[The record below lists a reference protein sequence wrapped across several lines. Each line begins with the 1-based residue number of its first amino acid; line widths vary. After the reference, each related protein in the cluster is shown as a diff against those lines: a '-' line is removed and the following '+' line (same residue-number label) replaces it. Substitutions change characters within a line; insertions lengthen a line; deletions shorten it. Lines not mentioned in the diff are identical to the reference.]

1 MQLAVESATRLLRAR
16 YGAIGILDESDQY
29 KDFVFS
35 GLPID
40 QTRLI
45 ATTPSAHGVTGT
57 ADHEQSVRGVP
68 NSEQAARMRGIPAI
82 LVAQDALAVP
92 VFSLGRAW
100 GRLYVSSRVDGAPFS
115 NLDELLAAHFAQ
127 YLSLAL
133 DRQHQI
139 ELFQEKET
147 GYHQGEDRYRL
158 LLDMAPGAVLVLQG
172 GVVQMANAPAMQIA
186 GATLLSDLVGRPIDD
201 LLHPDYISRAEER
214 IAQVTTSHARLP
226 KTELRTRRLDGRS
239 GWIEIE
245 GARINYLGQPAIL
258 IVARD
263 ITKEK
268 TDSTHIRALQRL
280 TETVNRAASPSQ
292 VFDVAL
298 ATLSATTH
306 ARCAAIL
313 MFNKKK
319 ALRFVA
325 WNGIADT
332 FFAAAD
338 GRAPWTPESIPATPV
353 ILADVQS
360 EPSIAPIHTLLKA
373 HGVES
378 LAFIPVAHQNRVLGT
393 FMLCYHERHA
403 PKDDEIH
410 MAQTVAEQVG
420 VAVVRQWAVERL
432 NRVNTELEDRVRR
445 RTRQLEDANKGLEA
459 FAYSVSHDLRAPLR
473 ALNGYSQILVEDY
486 APKLD
491 ATASQHLQRIIA
503 ASRRMEQLIDDL
515 LRLSQV
521 TRSHIE
527 LRRVDISDVAVET
540 LNKLRETAP
549 HRRTRVSI
557 TPNLCTYADPG
568 LIRIMIE
575 NLFSNAWKYTSRKH
589 DAHIEF
595 GVTDNQHKSCYFVA
609 DNGAGFDMA
618 HAGKLFSAFQRLHT
632 PSEFEGTGIGL
643 ALVSRIIHRMGGT
656 IWADAKPNEGATFY
670 FTLWEDGLPDELRQS
685 APGQ

>member
-1 MQLAVESATRLLRAR
+1 M
-16 YGAIGILDESDQY
+16 
-29 KDFVFS
+29 
-35 GLPID
+35 
-40 QTRLI
+40 
-45 ATTPSAHGVTGT
+45 
-57 ADHEQSVRGVP
+57 
-68 NSEQAARMRGIPAI
+68 
-82 LVAQDALAVP
+82 
-92 VFSLGRAW
+92 
-100 GRLYVSSRVDGAPFS
+100 
-115 NLDELLAAHFAQ
+115 DELLAAHFAQ

-133 DRQHQI
+133 DRRHQI
-139 ELFQEKET
+139 ELFQEKEA

-158 LLDMAPGAVLVLQG
+158 LLDMAPGAVMVLQG
-172 GVVQMANAPAMQIA
+172 GIVQIANAPAMQIA
-186 GATLLSDLVGRPIDD
+186 GATLLSDLVGRSIDD
-201 LLHPDYISRAEER
+201 LLHPDFVSRSRER

-239 GWIEIE
+239 GWVEIE

-292 VFDVAL
+292 VFDAAL
-298 ATLSATTH
+298 STLSATTH
-306 ARCAAIL
+306 AACAAIL

-325 WNGIADT
+325 WNGIVDT

-338 GRAPWTPESIPATPV
+338 GRAPWTPETIPATPL
-353 ILADVQS
+353 ILTDPQE
-360 EPSIAPIHTLLKA
+360 EPSIAPIHALLKE

-378 LAFIPVAHQNRVLGT
+378 LAFVPVAHQNRVLGT
-393 FMLCYHERHA
+393 FMLCYHERHT
-403 PKDDEIH
+403 PKDDEVH

-432 NRVNTELEDRVRR
+432 NRLNTELEDRVRR

-486 APKLD
+486 GPKLD
-491 ATASQHLQRIIA
+491 ATASHHLQRIIA

-527 LRRVDISDVAVET
+527 LRRVDMSDVAAET

-549 HRRTRVSI
+549 DRRTRLSI
-557 TPNLCTYADPG
+557 SPNLATYADPG
-568 LIRIMIE
+568 LIRIVLD
-575 NLFSNAWKYTSRKH
+575 NLLSNAWKYTGRKL
-589 DAHIEF
+589 DARIEF
-595 GVTDNQHKSCYFVA
+595 GVTEHGGKSCYFVA

-618 HAGKLFSAFQRLHT
+618 YAGKLFSAFQRLHA

-643 ALVSRIIHRMGGT
+643 ALVSRIIHRMGGS
-656 IWADAKPNEGATFY
+656 IWAEAKPNEGATFY
-670 FTLWEDGLPDELRQS
+670 FTLWEDGLPDELRQP
-685 APGQ
+685 AAGQ